1 MYTLATEMANEQQQS
16 HIRNA
21 AGIAI
26 KNALTGRVGLALIIP
41 TSRRESLLTRSPDHL

>member
-1 MYTLATEMANEQQQS
+1 MLTLATELANEQQQS

-26 KNALTGRVGLALIIP
+26 KNALTGRVSSLCLVEIRHN
-41 TSRRESLLTRSPDHL
+41 SRY

>member
-1 MYTLATEMANEQQQS
+1 MLMLAAELGNENGVI

-26 KNALTGRVGLALIIP
+26 KNALTARVRNISSELPLY
-41 TSRRESLLTRSPDHL
+41 L

>member
-26 KNALTGRVGLALIIP
+26 KNALTGRVGPASIIS
-41 TSRRESLLTRSPDHL
+41 TSRKDILLI

>member
-1 MYTLATEMANEQQQS
+1 MLQGGYMHTLAMELANENQQS

-26 KNALTGRVGLALIIP
+26 KNALTGRVSEAPQYI
-41 TSRRESLLTRSPDHL
+41 